1 MSESTDRRHF
11 LKELSTALTTAG
23 ICLTQGDGFAKDDGL
38 PVRIAVVGTGA
49 RGSDL
54 IRSLTTIE
62 RANIV
67 AICDDYPPHLERGK
81 KYAGPKATT
90 YTNYARMLRE
100 AKPQAVIVA
109 TPLHL
114 HFEMCMAALN
124 AGCDVFCEKTMCYS
138 LKQAQE
144 LSQHVQREKR
154 VFQVGLQRRANAIY
168 RQAVAMVQT
177 GMLGQIIA
185 IKCQWH
191 RHGNWRRPVPVPK
204 SAPKWKELE
213 RRLNWRLYEESSQG
227 LMTELASHQ
236 MDIVNWMLKTGPR
249 RVIGSGGIDYWQDGR
264 EVFDNVFCTYEYEL
278 PQEKQKEKRY
288 VVRVTYSSLQA
299 NAFEG
304 ASELIMGTKGTLFL
318 TQKKGLFYRELG
330 QENPGWSKTGRVKDN
345 ANIITSGKTLKF
357 TNDPWAHRGK
367 PFEMDTKSDDTRDEL
382 IAFLKSVQQREPN
395 TICDA
400 STATLNAATVLLA
413 NEAMRKQQAMEF
425 NDFIKVKE
433 G

>member
-11 LKELSTALTTAG
+11 LKELSAALTTAG
-23 ICLTQGDGFAKDDGL
+23 ICLSTGDALGKEVGPA
-38 PVRIAVVGTGA
+38 VRIAVVGTGA

-81 KYAGPKATT
+81 KYAGPKAAT
-90 YTNYARMLRE
+90 YSNYAQMLRE
-100 AKPQAVIVA
+100 AKPEAVVVA

-114 HFEMCMAALN
+114 HFEMCMAALD

-144 LSQHVQREKR
+144 LSQKIEKEKR

-168 RQAVAMVQT
+168 RQAVAMVHT

-204 SAPKWKELE
+204 SDPKWKALE

-227 LMTELASHQ
+227 LMAELASHQ
-236 MDIVNWMLKTGPR
+236 MDVVNWMLKTGPR

-264 EVFDNVFCTYEYEL
+264 EMFDNVFCTYEYEL
-278 PQEKQKEKRY
+278 PQEKEKSY

-318 TQKKGLFYRELG
+318 TQNKGLFYREIG
-330 QENPGWSKTGRVKDN
+330 QENPGWSKTGRVKED

-367 PFEMDTKSDDTRDEL
+367 PYEMDTKSDDTRDEL
-382 IAFLKSVQQREPN
+382 IAFLKSVQQGDPN

-400 STATLNAATVLLA
+400 STATLNAATVLLG
-413 NEAMRKQQAMEF
+413 NEAMRQQQSMDF
-425 NDFIKVKE
+425 PNDHINKK
-433 G
+433 